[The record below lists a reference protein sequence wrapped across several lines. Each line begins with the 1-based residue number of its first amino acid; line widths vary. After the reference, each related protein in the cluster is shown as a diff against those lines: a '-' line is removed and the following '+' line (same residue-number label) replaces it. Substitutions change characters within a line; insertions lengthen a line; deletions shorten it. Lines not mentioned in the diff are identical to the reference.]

1 MITYWKRTAAT
12 SELERANAVAPDTW
26 VYVTDPSDAELDA
39 LVADGVLERDLLQDA
54 IDPNEVPRIQHERG
68 VTYFFLRAPSG
79 QAEGTQTVP
88 LLIALAPTFL
98 LTLSRA
104 PFSWLE
110 RFRDTGAYATAWRSQ
125 LVWHIFLALAGR
137 YQTTVTD
144 IARRVRSNVGVSQA
158 IQNEDI
164 FRLVAYEG
172 VLNDLLA
179 ALVPTSAILAG
190 VTAGKHI
197 KVYEEDKDLMEDVIL
212 SVGQII
218 EAAKAQLKTTV
229 NYREAYSVIATNNLN
244 RIIKLLTLMTVV
256 LTVPMVVSGLFGMNV
271 HLPFEDHPYAFI
283 FIILGTITIV
293 LALLRVLS
301 AKRLL

>member
-1 MITYWKRTAAT
+1 MISYWKRTTESGAT
-12 SELERANAVAPDTW
+12 GQVVGPATDTW
-26 VYVTDPSDAELDA
+26 AYVTDPTDAELDA

-54 IDPNEVPRIQHERG
+54 IDPNEVPRVQHERG

-98 LTLSRA
+98 LTVSRA
-104 PFSWLE
+104 PFTWLE
-110 RFRDTGAYATAWRSQ
+110 RFRGEETYSTAWRSQ
-125 LVWHIFLALAGR
+125 LVWRIFLALAGR

-144 IARRVRSNVGVSQA
+144 IARRVRSNVGVSQS
-158 IQNEDI
+158 IHNEDI

-172 VLNDLLA
+172 VLNDMLA

-190 VTAGKHI
+190 VATGKHMKI
-197 KVYEEDKDLMEDVIL
+197 YEEDKDLMEDVVL
-212 SVGQII
+212 SVGQVI

-244 RIIKLLTLMTVV
+244 RIIKFLTLVTVV
-256 LTVPMVVSGLFGMNV
+256 LTVPMVVSGLYGMNV
-271 HLPFEDHPYAFI
+271 RLPLGDHPYAFG
-283 FIILGTITIV
+283 FIVTGTIAVVIG
-293 LALLRVLS
+293 LLRVLS